1 MTTTIPAV
9 KSIQRKYVLI
19 DAADQVLGRL
29 ATRIA
34 MILRG
39 KHRVT
44 FTPHLDTGDFVIVIN
59 ASKVKVTGRKASAKL
74 YDRYSGYPGG
84 LKQQTYE
91 EVVAR
96 FPDRVMYE
104 AVKGMLPDGPLGRQ
118 QLGKLKI
125 YGGPEHPHQAQQPT
139 PLAPTTRYIRKVA
152 PAGKA

>member
-9 KSIQRKYVLI
+9 TSIQRKYVLI
-19 DAADQVLGRL
+19 DAADQVLGRM

-59 ASKVKVTGRKASAKL
+59 ASKVKVTGRKASQKL

-84 LKQQTYE
+84 LKQQTFE
-91 EVVAR
+91 EVLAR
-96 FPDRVMYE
+96 FPDRVIFE
-104 AVKGMLPDGPLGRQ
+104 AVKGMVPDGPLGRR

-139 PLAPTTRYIRKVA
+139 PYAPTARRSRKIA